1 MVQTTEQIIN
11 STTNTPDIVVAL
23 ALVLKREPED
33 ILTSMGK
40 VLEIIL
46 LLQME
51 RVTKENFPK
60 QDRRIR
66 NIARADLM
74 IFKGKD

>member
-1 MVQTTEQIIN
+1 MVQTMEQIIN
-11 STTNTPDIVVAL
+11 STTNTPDIVAL

>member
-40 VLEIIL
+40 VLEIIQ